1 MINFLD
7 FVADNI
13 IDENHDFQN
22 IKIILPSNRASL
34 FLRNK
39 LIQKIKKPV
48 ISPEI
53 ISISEFISEL
63 SGINRVENTSVVF
76 ELYLIY
82 SKIILKKNQQNFDE
96 FMGWAP
102 VLIND
107 FNLMDSYLVDSKA
120 LFSSMVSAQEIKEW
134 AQLDNSDSST
144 IKNTD
149 FWKNIPALYSSL
161 NNKFIK
167 DGVGTSGMQFREAIK
182 HLELYLSQNKKFH
195 YFIGFNMLNTAE
207 SNIIQEFISQKK
219 GKVFWDLD
227 KEFYNDKKHSAGKF
241 IRSYYKEWKCLRN
254 KNPEGLS
261 SNFKKDKVF
270 NVIETSNKISQA
282 KYVGQIINNWKPS
295 DVISKKG
302 IILGDDKI
310 LPAVLSGINLDTSHW
325 NVTMGLS
332 INNSSSVSIL
342 DMIFEMHINTIEGNY
357 FYEDVFSIL
366 NDSIIKIQF
375 KKEKI
380 NFNKLINDLEESNY
394 TSFPT
399 QKLYSNKTSFQYIVF
414 RPVASSSDLLQK
426 LQFLIKH
433 LEEENHFIKQE
444 GSFNLEE
451 FNIIKKVITK
461 LLNYADQIKN
471 IPLKVLFLLYKEAIK
486 EQKLNFS
493 GDSSS
498 DIQIMSLPETR
509 LIDFDS
515 VIITNVNE
523 GVLPKGKSNDSFF
536 PFDVKKHFQLPT
548 FLEQDAKYAY
558 QFYRLIQNAS
568 NIYLLYSLS
577 DKGLGGSE
585 KSRFIYQ
592 LEHFKKSNHQLNL
605 MKVKSSFKKN
615 SQFKVDKS
623 KEVIEVLKSIVKKGL
638 SPSAITSFMIN
649 PLQFYYQRVLKIRE
663 LGKLFPVIEPRD
675 KGNVVHETLEA
686 IYKPFVSKE
695 LVVRNYD
702 SMIKKL
708 PVVLDEKYKLI
719 YGGNPERKG
728 HNYLIY
734 EELKKQ
740 CEEFLLTERLLIK
753 KGNKLKILSLEKKI
767 EYDLDFKELLFPVK
781 IIGTIDRVDE
791 WNGKLRIS
799 DYKTGSVKKNKLKF
813 SSNFTFE
820 GLESQKSLE
829 NSPLFQLLLYSYVY
843 SKQNSHEGIKTGI
856 IPIKTPKDYFY
867 PVTISSDKE
876 NKDLLLI
883 NTFNQ
888 FEKELIAVIKKL
900 FNENI
905 AFIAND
911 SE

>member
-144 IKNTD
+144 IKNSD

-282 KYVGQIINNWKPS
+282 KYVGQIINDWKPS

-325 NVTMGLS
+325 NVTMGLA

-366 NDSIIKIQF
+366 NDSIVKNKF

-394 TSFPT
+394 TYFPI

-433 LEEENHFIKQE
+433 LEEGNHFIKQE

-568 NIYLLYSLS
+568 NVYLLYSLS

-605 MKVKSSFKKN
+605 MKVKSSFKNN

-623 KEVIEVLKSIVKKGL
+623 KEVIEILKSIVKKGL

-740 CEEFLLTERLLIK
+740 CEEFLLTERLLIE

-829 NSPLFQLLLYSYVY
+829 NSSLFQLLLYSYVY

>member
-1 MINFLD
+1 MNNFLD

-13 IDENHDFQN
+13 IDDNHDFQN

-63 SGINRVENTSVVF
+63 SGINRVENTSVIF

-120 LFSSMVSAQEIKEW
+120 LFSSMISAQEIKEW

-144 IKNTD
+144 IKNSD
-149 FWKNIPALYSSL
+149 FWKDIPALYSSL
-161 NNKFIK
+161 NNKFIR

-282 KYVGQIINNWKPS
+282 KYVGQIINDWKPS

-342 DMIFEMHINTIEGNY
+342 DMIFEMHINTTEGNY

-366 NDSIIKIQF
+366 NDSIVKTQF
-375 KKEKI
+375 TKEKI
-380 NFNKLINDLEESNY
+380 NFNKLINNLEESNY
-394 TSFPT
+394 TSFPI

-426 LQFLIKH
+426 LQLLIKH
-433 LEEENHFIKQE
+433 LEEGNHFIKQE

-471 IPLKVLFLLYKEAIK
+471 ITLKVLFLLYKEAIK

-536 PFDVKKHFQLPT
+536 PFDVKKHFELPT

-568 NIYLLYSLS
+568 NVYLLYSLS

-585 KSRFIYQ
+585 KSRFIHQ

-605 MKVKSSFKKN
+605 MKVKSSFKNN

-623 KEVIEVLKSIVKKGL
+623 KEVIEILKSIVKKGL

-767 EYDLDFKELLFPVK
+767 EYDLDFKELIFPVK